1 MLYVTTRS
9 KIEVST
15 PIRAMR
21 ELRAPDG
28 GLYLPARIPAL
39 TADEMEA
46 LLTRPAGEIVAEIL
60 NRFFGTKLE
69 GVQVESALRGQVI
82 SQTTM
87 SHRIVFCELWRR
99 DGQNWEAILRALANL
114 ITQGATSEAG
124 TWLRVSAKIAML
136 FAAVAQLRQKG
147 TMGPEEKADLFVMS
161 ADLIGLF
168 SGWYAMQ
175 MGLPIDTVVCCCNDN
190 SGVWDLINRG
200 QIKLD
205 AKIIDTGTPECDL
218 TAPIGLELLLYAAL
232 GPEEAQRF
240 VEKTGQGGS
249 FFLGAEQQRHFRR
262 GLDACVVNTRRL
274 GAVIPNLYRTNGY
287 VLCPYSA
294 LTYAGLMDYRSTKR
308 RRNPALILSVKSPL
322 DVAHALA
329 PLLGLEEK
337 ALRRHIRGE

>member
-21 ELRAPDG
+21 EMRAPDG

-39 TADEMEA
+39 TTDEVEA
-46 LLTRPAGEIVAEIL
+46 LLKRSSGEIVAEIL

-69 GVQVESALRGQVI
+69 GFQVESALKGQVMPL
-82 SQTTM
+82 SPM

-99 DGQNWEAILRALANL
+99 DGRNWEAIVRALASL
-114 ITQGATSEAG
+114 IAQEPGAEAG
-124 TWLRVSAKIAML
+124 TWLRASAKIAML
-136 FAAVAQLRQKG
+136 FAAVAELRQNG

-168 SGWYAMQ
+168 AGWYAVQ
-175 MGLPIDTVVCCCNDN
+175 MGLPIGAVVCCCNDN
-190 SGVWDLINRG
+190 SGVWDLLNRG

-205 AKIIDTGTPECDL
+205 AKIIDTSIPECDHV
-218 TAPIGLELLLYAAL
+218 APTGLELLLYAAL
-232 GPEEAQRF
+232 GAEEAQRF
-240 VEKTGQGGS
+240 VEKTRQGGTY
-249 FFLGAEQQRHFRR
+249 FLGAEQQRHLRR

-322 DVAHALA
+322 DVAQALA
-329 PLLGLEEK
+329 PLLGMEER
-337 ALRRHIRGE
+337 ALRKHIRQG